1 MGNREGVIRSSAFI
15 RGSALVLGSTLLWHV
30 SNFAFN
36 ALSARVLGTAQ
47 YGTLAAVIALLY
59 VGSPIFFSIQTVASR
74 LTTKLV
80 ASGEEARVRGLL
92 RFYGLR
98 LGLGGL
104 LLAAAVAISS
114 SALARFL
121 RVPSPVPIAIL
132 AIALLLSVFTHLQRG
147 VLQGSM
153 EFGRYALSTV
163 TEATAK
169 IGASVLILVV
179 LWRSVDAAVL
189 AMAVGSALG
198 LLANSFLLRF
208 LPESRGRPRTIP
220 HPYRYSALT
229 LSCLLLLAVLL
240 SMDVLAAKR
249 YLDPHTA
256 GIYAAVSL
264 SGKIVFFA
272 TSALA
277 VYLFPIFS
285 ERRDRGVDAK
295 GTLTGA
301 LAVLLLG
308 SASLVAGYFFMPHV
322 FVTLLFGHNYDGAT
336 AYVGWMAIAF
346 SAYAFLYLTAI
357 YLLSQENNLVSLTLG
372 AAVLA
377 QAAGFYTFHSTIT
390 AFISVQLAVFASTAV
405 VLAAVAS
412 QAHAV
417 SPTAAEPA

>member
-1 MGNREGVIRSSAFI
+1 MKNRAGVIRGSAFI
-15 RGSALVLGSTLLWHV
+15 RGSALVLGSTLLWHA

-36 ALSARVLGTAQ
+36 ALSARMLGTAQ

-80 ASGEEARVRGLL
+80 ASGEEARIRGLI

-132 AIALLLSVFTHLQRG
+132 AIAVLLSVLTHLQRG

-189 AMAVGSALG
+189 AMALGSALG
-198 LLANSFLLRF
+198 LFVNSFLLRF
-208 LPESRGRPRTIP
+208 LPQSRGRPRPIP

-240 SMDVLAAKR
+240 SMDLLASKR

-322 FVTLLFGHNYDGAT
+322 LITLLFGHSYDSAT

-357 YLLSQENNLVSLTLG
+357 YLLSQENIIVSLVLG
-372 AAVLA
+372 IAALG
-377 QAAGFYTFHSTIT
+377 QAAGLYTFHSTISAIVGVQVVVFVST
-390 AFISVQLAVFASTAV
+390 AVALGTVALQTRTVASTA
-405 VLAAVAS
+405 
-412 QAHAV
+412 
-417 SPTAAEPA
+417 PEPA